1 MLGCVRRAAPTEET
15 LHTLEKR
22 VIKVSVPE
30 IFSELQKEGKVP
42 VCLFLTRKQ
51 CDQLNEQMLACLDSP
66 KKEIFYLDEVDETKS
81 SNKWHK
87 KAAEQLDKLN
97 KDCSDTAGLLAVV
110 KVGVGARVMLR
121 CNIDTK

>member
-42 VCLFLTRKQ
+42 VCLFLTGKQ
-51 CDQLNEQMLACLDSP
+51 CDQLNEQMLARFDSP
-66 KKEIFYLDEVDETKS
+66 KKRNVLFGRS
-81 SNKWHK
+81 GR
-87 KAAEQLDKLN
+87 DKELQQVAQES
-97 KDCSDTAGLLAVV
+97 CRTA
-110 KVGVGARVMLR
+110 
-121 CNIDTK
+121 